1 MNPVVDEPR
10 EHTPSAKAAAGSAG
24 ICARIGGFGT
34 DVSAEQRH
42 EMIAAAAYRHYEA
55 RGRAPGHELGD
66 WLAAESEVDGSL
78 RTASEAESGPAG
90 VLRRFGALLSEC
102 QTHLEELRTKAKTAS
117 SAVQNEYETQLAAAS
132 AKYASAQERL
142 VEIREHVDG
151 AWGHLKDGAEKAMH
165 EMTVAVREV
174 ASLFK

>member
-1 MNPVVDEPR
+1 MNPAVDEPR
-10 EHTPSAKAAAGSAG
+10 EHTPSARATDGSAG
-24 ICARIGGFGT
+24 IVARVGGIGT

-42 EMIAAAAYRHYEA
+42 EMIAAAAYRRYEA
-55 RGRAPGHELGD
+55 RGRAPGQELGD

-78 RTASEAESGPAG
+78 RTASETESGRAA
-90 VLRRFGALLSEC
+90 VLKRFGVVLSEC

-117 SAVQNEYETQLAAAS
+117 SAVQSEYETQLAAAS
-132 AKYASAQERL
+132 AKYASAHARL

-151 AWGHLKDGAEKAMH
+151 AWGHLKDGAEKAIH
-165 EMTVAVREV
+165 EMTAAVREV